1 MRISFALTKE
11 YEVFIDK
18 VELDRLYDGS
28 VDRAVK
34 AMLSDAE
41 EIDSYVDDIEILDT
55 ELSSED
61 EAYEEELDDEY
72 RRDMALQESL
82 YLRDLI

>member
-34 AMLSDAE
+34 AMLSQAE
-41 EIDSYVDDIEILDT
+41 EVDSYVDDIEILDT
-55 ELSSED
+55 YLSSED

>member
-1 MRISFALTKE
+1 MRISFELTKE

-55 ELSSED
+55 YLSSED

>member
-18 VELDRLYDGS
+18 VELDRLYSGS

-34 AMLSDAE
+34 AMLSEAE
-41 EIDSYVDDIEILDT
+41 EVDSYVDNIEVLDT
-55 ELSSED
+55 DLSAED
-61 EAYEEELDDEY
+61 EAYEEELEDEY
-72 RRDMALQESL
+72 WRARDLQESQ

>member
-1 MRISFALTKE
+1 MRISFTLTKE

-18 VELDRLYDGS
+18 VELDRLYSGS

-34 AMLSDAE
+34 AMLGQAE
-41 EIDSYVDDIEILDT
+41 EVDSYVDDIEVLDT
-55 ELSSED
+55 VLSAED

-72 RRDMALQESL
+72 RREKDLQESL
-82 YLRDLI
+82 YYRDLL